1 MILRPTPQDYD
12 ELLTVWEAS
21 VRSTHHF
28 LAEKDIQF
36 YKPLIREQYFL
47 AVELYIIRNEKEEIA
62 AFMGLSDELI
72 EMLFVRP
79 DQQGKGYGKRLME
92 YAVHQKHIH
101 KVDVNEQNGQACRF
115 YQHLGFQVVSRDETD
130 PTGKPFPIL
139 HLQLPPASTTGQVHT
154 PNMETQRLLLRPFN
168 EGDLKDF
175 FECCHNP
182 NLGNNAGWKP
192 HDTLEESWEFLHTV
206 FLNQENIWAMVDKKT
221 SHLIGS
227 IGLIPDPKR
236 ENPKARMTGYWLKE
250 SYWRQ
255 GLMTEAMRA
264 VLTYGFKTLGL
275 DLITANCY
283 PSNQRSQRVL
293 ERHGFL
299 CEGTLHQAEQIYT
312 GEIYDHLCYY
322 LESTSYKL

>member
-101 KVDVNEQNGQACRF
+101 KVV
-115 YQHLGFQVVSRDETD
+115 FQVVSRDETD

-139 HLQLPPASTTGQVHT
+139 HLQLPT
-154 PNMETQRLLLRPFN
+154 PPQITQIEHRL
-168 EGDLKDF
+168 
-175 FECCHNP
+175 
-182 NLGNNAGWKP
+182 
-192 HDTLEESWEFLHTV
+192 
-206 FLNQENIWAMVDKKT
+206 
-221 SHLIGS
+221 
-227 IGLIPDPKR
+227 
-236 ENPKARMTGYWLKE
+236 
-250 SYWRQ
+250 
-255 GLMTEAMRA
+255 
-264 VLTYGFKTLGL
+264 
-275 DLITANCY
+275 
-283 PSNQRSQRVL
+283 
-293 ERHGFL
+293 
-299 CEGTLHQAEQIYT
+299 
-312 GEIYDHLCYY
+312 
-322 LESTSYKL
+322 